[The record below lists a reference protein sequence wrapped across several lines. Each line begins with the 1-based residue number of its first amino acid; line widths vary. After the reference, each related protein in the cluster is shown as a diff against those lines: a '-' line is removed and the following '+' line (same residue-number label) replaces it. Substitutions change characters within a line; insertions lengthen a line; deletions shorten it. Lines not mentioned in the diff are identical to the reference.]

1 MEPIE
6 SSFRK
11 SVEREFNVFG
21 FAEVD
26 VRIPANQKWSSGRT
40 ECIIVE
46 QVLEMRSRQSFL
58 PTTNPKRPTSHLDLV
73 RLMIQSVGGPS
84 HNEIGTWEGALAN
97 TCCMQG
103 HYNQLGRNQIPGSQ
117 LHVFA
122 ELLGMLIGRAK
133 RFFGGT
139 EMIVQGCQ
147 IDTAI

>member
-6 SSFRK
+6 TSFQK
-11 SVEREFNVFG
+11 SVEREFTDVFG

-26 VRIPANQKWSSGRT
+26 LMQQGGMEAGAANAAGIRYTESISSLN
-40 ECIIVE
+40 CMVIV
-46 QVLEMRSRQSFL
+46 VVIMIAVMSAC
-58 PTTNPKRPTSHLDLV
+58 
-73 RLMIQSVGGPS
+73 IQSVGGPS
-84 HNEIGTWEGALAN
+84 HNEIGTWKGAFAN

-117 LHVFA
+117 LHVLA

-139 EMIVQGCQ
+139 EMTVQGCQ